1 MIVPLREKNVINK
14 IFVYDFIH
22 LLNFM
27 IIINRWKDE
36 ILKKY
41 YTVCSNGILFFEQ
54 QSDHRILY
62 YFII

>member
-14 IFVYDFIH
+14 IFVFDFIH

-36 ILKKY
+36 ILKK
-41 YTVCSNGILFFEQ
+41 
-54 QSDHRILY
+54 
-62 YFII
+62 